1 MLGSMGGHGINTRR
15 VPSVSLLLNGK
26 SFTTYFYSKPKRDL
40 LLSRKK
46 NLLPCLKL
54 EVGRNFQDTDSCCM
68 AYTLSSLGMHTPFL
82 FGCASLLCF
91 YLSKTNCF
99 SLCSHLVLCYVSNN
113 KLCTCIYSLPP

>member
-54 EVGRNFQDTDSCCM
+54 EVGRNFQDTDSCRM
-68 AYTLSSLGMHTPFL
+68 AYTLSSLGVHTP
-82 FGCASLLCF
+82 
-91 YLSKTNCF
+91 
-99 SLCSHLVLCYVSNN
+99 VLCLQAASAGN
-113 KLCTCIYSLPP
+113 LTCFGAHEILWHMVNGQ